1 MEILFGILS
10 TLVYVLGV
18 TCAAFL
24 GAFAAFVAI
33 LFVVSA
39 VNGFVK
45 GRPTERFGSAPLNPP
60 TGGSSGSKR

>member
-10 TLVYVLGV
+10 TVVYVLGV

-24 GAFAAFVAI
+24 GAFAAFAVI

-39 VNGFVK
+39 FNGFVK
-45 GRPTERFGSAPLNPP
+45 ARPAARFGSAPLNPP
-60 TGGSSGSKR
+60 TGGSSGGKR

>member
-1 MEILFGILS
+1 MEILFGIFATAL
-10 TLVYVLGV
+10 YALGF

-24 GAFAAFVAI
+24 GAFIAFVVI

-45 GRPTERFGSAPLNPP
+45 GRPSTDR
-60 TGGSSGSKR
+60 R

>member
-24 GAFAAFVAI
+24 GAFIAFVVI
-33 LFVVSA
+33 LFAVSA

-45 GRPTERFGSAPLNPP
+45 GRPESHRRG
-60 TGGSSGSKR
+60 

>member
-10 TLVYVLGV
+10 TVVYVLGV

-24 GAFAAFVAI
+24 GAFAAFVVI

-39 VNGFVK
+39 FNGFVK
-45 GRPTERFGSAPLNPP
+45 ARPAARFGSAPLNPP

>member
-10 TLVYVLGV
+10 TVVYVLGV

-24 GAFAAFVAI
+24 GAFIAFVVI

-39 VNGFVK
+39 FNGFVK
-45 GRPTERFGSAPLNPP
+45 GRPVQQFGSAPNNPP
-60 TGGSSGSKR
+60 VGGSSASKR